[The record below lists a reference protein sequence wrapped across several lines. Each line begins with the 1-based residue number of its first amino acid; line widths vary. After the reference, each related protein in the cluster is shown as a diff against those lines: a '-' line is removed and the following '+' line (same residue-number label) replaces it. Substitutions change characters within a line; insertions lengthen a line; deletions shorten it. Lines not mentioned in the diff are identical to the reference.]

1 MLGGGAN
8 LCQLGVHLQLLGLW
22 IGNISDSLV
31 GASRI
36 QEIELENVSLES
48 LSLISFAVFQELYT
62 VTHRLFACL
71 VAGILV

>member
-31 GASRI
+31 GACRI

-48 LSLISFAVFQELYT
+48 LL
-62 VTHRLFACL
+62 
-71 VAGILV
+71 